1 MTGTINTSP
10 ILAANSDGLITSGVK
25 GPRTFGEA
33 QIDLRLLLNTDEC
46 VNFGSMMVKS
56 RSSDAFNSQLKD
68 FISPIPINL
77 TNCGQVIIRKQTLP
91 DEDPNTTLFDYDSNV
106 VTDPVVPQDFQLTD
120 DGVQTFSAVV
130 QNDYFV
136 TELAPPSGWEFV
148 SLDCSA
154 SSASTDFTITG
165 TQVDFTIDEAI
176 DTLDCTYTNQAKANL
191 HFVKDA
197 ERGGVDF
204 SYATTGGVVPA
215 TFALADGEQQDY
227 ADLDPGTYG
236 GRRKPF
242 HRAGT

>member
-1 MTGTINTSP
+1 MHITQRHPKRLTTPPRNRSTGRPATLAKLPASWTGTTELP
-10 ILAANSDGLITSGVK
+10 GT
-25 GPRTFGEA
+25 A
-33 QIDLRLLLNTDEC
+33 QI
-46 VNFGSMMVKS
+46 S
-56 RSSDAFNSQLKD
+56 REPMPPA
-68 FISPIPINL
+68 
-77 TNCGQVIIRKQTLP
+77 
-91 DEDPNTTLFDYDSNV
+91 
-106 VTDPVVPQDFQLTD
+106 DPVVPQDFQLTD

-136 TELAPPSGWEFV
+136 NELAPPSGWEFV

-154 SSASTDFTITG
+154 SSDSTEFTITG

-204 SYATTGGVVPA
+204 SYATTGGLDPS

-236 GRRKPF
+236 ATETVPAGWNLTRRTVTTVTPLM
-242 HRAGT
+242 R